1 MTIWGFPGRVKR
13 EKRASLEKIMGIGKT
28 LIIIGVLFILA
39 GLFYMAGGR
48 LTFLGHLP
56 GDIHFSKGN
65 TEFYFPVIS
74 CILVSV
80 VGTILLNLFFRR

>member
-1 MTIWGFPGRVKR
+1 MEKR
-13 EKRASLEKIMGIGKT
+13 GRASLPVTMGIGKI
-28 LIIIGVLFILA
+28 LNIIGVIFILA
-39 GLFYMAGGR
+39 GLIFLAGGK

-65 TEFYFPVIS
+65 TEFFFPIVS

-80 VGTILLNLFFRR
+80 IGTIILNIFFRR

>member
-1 MTIWGFPGRVKR
+1 MEKR
-13 EKRASLEKIMGIGKT
+13 GRASLPVTMGNGKI
-28 LIIIGVLFILA
+28 LIIIGVIFILA
-39 GLFYMAGGR
+39 GLFFLAGGK

-65 TEFYFPVIS
+65 TEFFFPIVS

-80 VGTILLNLFFRR
+80 IGTIILNIFFRR

>member
-1 MTIWGFPGRVKR
+1 MPVTMGTG
-13 EKRASLEKIMGIGKT
+13 KI
-28 LIIIGVLFILA
+28 LIIIGVIFILA
-39 GLFYMAGGR
+39 GLFFLAGGK

-65 TEFYFPVIS
+65 TEFYFPIIS

-80 VGTILLNLFFRR
+80 IGTIILNIFFRR

>member
-1 MTIWGFPGRVKR
+1 MEKR
-13 EKRASLEKIMGIGKT
+13 GRASLPVTMGTGKI
-28 LIIIGVLFILA
+28 LIIIGVIFILA
-39 GLFYMAGGR
+39 GLFFLAGGK

-65 TEFYFPVIS
+65 TEFYFPMVS

-80 VGTILLNLFFRR
+80 IGTILLNIFFRR

>member
-1 MTIWGFPGRVKR
+1 MPVTMGTG
-13 EKRASLEKIMGIGKT
+13 KI
-28 LIIIGVLFILA
+28 LIIIGVIFILA
-39 GLFYMAGGR
+39 GLFFLAGGK

-65 TEFYFPVIS
+65 TEFYFPIVS

-80 VGTILLNLFFRR
+80 IGTIILNIFFRR

>member
-1 MTIWGFPGRVKR
+1 MEKR
-13 EKRASLEKIMGIGKT
+13 GRASLPVTMGTGKI
-28 LIIIGVLFILA
+28 LIIIGGIFILA
-39 GLFYMAGGR
+39 GLFFLAGGK

-65 TEFYFPVIS
+65 TEFYFPIVS

-80 VGTILLNLFFRR
+80 IGTIILNIFFRR

>member
-1 MTIWGFPGRVKR
+1 MEKR
-13 EKRASLEKIMGIGKT
+13 GRASLPVTMGTGKI
-28 LIIIGVLFILA
+28 LIIIGVIFILA
-39 GLFYMAGGR
+39 GLFFLAGGK

-65 TEFYFPVIS
+65 TEFYFPIVS

-80 VGTILLNLFFRR
+80 IGTIILNIFFRR

>member
-1 MTIWGFPGRVKR
+1 MEKR
-13 EKRASLEKIMGIGKT
+13 GRASLPVTMGTGKI
-28 LIIIGVLFILA
+28 LIIISVIFILA
-39 GLFYMAGGR
+39 GLFFLAGGK

-65 TEFYFPVIS
+65 TEFFFPIVS

-80 VGTILLNLFFRR
+80 IGTIILNIFFRR

>member
-1 MTIWGFPGRVKR
+1 MMAKLLI
-13 EKRASLEKIMGIGKT
+13 LMG
-28 LIIIGVLFILA
+28 VFFIVA
-39 GLFYMAGGR
+39 GLLWMVGDSLG
-48 LTFLGHLP
+48 LGNFLGHLP

-80 VGTILLNLFFRR
+80 IGTILLNLFFRR

>member
-1 MTIWGFPGRVKR
+1 MEKR
-13 EKRASLEKIMGIGKT
+13 GRASLPVTMGTGKI
-28 LIIIGVLFILA
+28 LIVIGVIFILA
-39 GLFYMAGGR
+39 GLFFLAGGK

-65 TEFYFPVIS
+65 TEFFFPIVS

-80 VGTILLNLFFRR
+80 IGTILLNIFFRR

>member
-1 MTIWGFPGRVKR
+1 MPVTMGTG
-13 EKRASLEKIMGIGKT
+13 KI
-28 LIIIGVLFILA
+28 LIIIGIIFILA
-39 GLFYMAGGR
+39 GLFFLAGGK

-65 TEFYFPVIS
+65 TEFFFPIVS

-80 VGTILLNLFFRR
+80 IGTIILNIFFRR

>member
-1 MTIWGFPGRVKR
+1 MEKR
-13 EKRASLEKIMGIGKT
+13 GRASLPVTMGTGKI
-28 LIIIGVLFILA
+28 LIIIGVIFILA
-39 GLFYMAGGR
+39 GLFFLAGGK

-65 TEFYFPVIS
+65 TEFFFPIAS

-80 VGTILLNLFFRR
+80 IGTIILNIFFRR

>member
-1 MTIWGFPGRVKR
+1 
-13 EKRASLEKIMGIGKT
+13 MGTGKT
-28 LIIIGVLFILA
+28 LIIIGILFILA
-39 GLFYMAGGR
+39 GLFFMAGR
-48 LTFLGHLP
+48 KLTFLGHLP

-80 VGTILLNLFFRR
+80 VGTILLNIFFRR

>member
-1 MTIWGFPGRVKR
+1 MEKR
-13 EKRASLEKIMGIGKT
+13 ERASLPVTMGIGKI
-28 LIIIGVLFILA
+28 LIIIGVIFILA
-39 GLFYMAGGR
+39 GLFFLAGGK

-65 TEFYFPVIS
+65 MEFFFPIVS

-80 VGTILLNLFFRR
+80 IGTIILNIFFRR

>member
-1 MTIWGFPGRVKR
+1 MEKR
-13 EKRASLEKIMGIGKT
+13 GRASLPVTMGTGKI
-28 LIIIGVLFILA
+28 LIIIGVIFILA
-39 GLFYMAGGR
+39 GLFFLAGGK

-65 TEFYFPVIS
+65 TEFFFPIVS

-80 VGTILLNLFFRR
+80 IGTILLNIFFRR

>member
-1 MTIWGFPGRVKR
+1 M
-13 EKRASLEKIMGIGKT
+13 EKRGSASLPVTMGTGKI
-28 LIIIGVLFILA
+28 LIIIGVIFILA
-39 GLFYMAGGR
+39 GLFFLAGGK

-65 TEFYFPVIS
+65 TEFYFPMVS

-80 VGTILLNLFFRR
+80 IGTIILNIFFRR

>member
-1 MTIWGFPGRVKR
+1 MEKR
-13 EKRASLEKIMGIGKT
+13 GRASLPVTMGTGKI
-28 LIIIGVLFILA
+28 LIVIGVIFILA
-39 GLFYMAGGR
+39 GLFFLAGGK

-65 TEFYFPVIS
+65 TEFFFPIVS

-80 VGTILLNLFFRR
+80 IGTIILNIFFRR

>member
-1 MTIWGFPGRVKR
+1 MGKR
-13 EKRASLEKIMGIGKT
+13 GRASLPVTMGTGKI
-28 LIIIGVLFILA
+28 LIIIGVIFILA
-39 GLFYMAGGR
+39 GLFFLAGGK

-65 TEFYFPVIS
+65 TEFYFPIVS

-80 VGTILLNLFFRR
+80 IGTIILNIFFRR

>member
-1 MTIWGFPGRVKR
+1 
-13 EKRASLEKIMGIGKT
+13 
-28 LIIIGVLFILA
+28 
-39 GLFYMAGGR
+39 MAGGK

-80 VGTILLNLFFRR
+80 VGTILLNIFFRR

>member
-1 MTIWGFPGRVKR
+1 
-13 EKRASLEKIMGIGKT
+13 MGIGKT
-28 LIIIGVLFILA
+28 LIIIGVLSILA
-39 GLFYMAGGR
+39 GLFYMADGR

-56 GDIHFSKGN
+56 GDIHFSRGN

-80 VGTILLNLFFRR
+80 IGTILLNLFFRR

>member
-1 MTIWGFPGRVKR
+1 MEKR
-13 EKRASLEKIMGIGKT
+13 GRASLPVTMGTGKI
-28 LIIIGVLFILA
+28 LIIIGVIFILA
-39 GLFYMAGGR
+39 GLFFLAGGK

-65 TEFYFPVIS
+65 TEFYFPIVS

-80 VGTILLNLFFRR
+80 IGTILLNIFFRR

>member
-1 MTIWGFPGRVKR
+1 MGKR
-13 EKRASLEKIMGIGKT
+13 GRASLPVTMGTGKI
-28 LIIIGVLFILA
+28 LIIIGVIFILA
-39 GLFYMAGGR
+39 GLFFLAGGK

-65 TEFYFPVIS
+65 TEFFFPIVS

-80 VGTILLNLFFRR
+80 IGTIILNIFFRR

>member
-1 MTIWGFPGRVKR
+1 MEKR
-13 EKRASLEKIMGIGKT
+13 GRASLPVTMGIGKI
-28 LIIIGVLFILA
+28 LIIIGVIFILA
-39 GLFYMAGGR
+39 GLFILAGGK

-65 TEFYFPVIS
+65 TEFFFPIVS

-80 VGTILLNLFFRR
+80 IGTIILNIFFRR

>member
-1 MTIWGFPGRVKR
+1 MKVT
-13 EKRASLEKIMGIGKT
+13 MGTGKT
-28 LIIIGVLFILA
+28 LIIIGILFILA
-39 GLFYMAGGR
+39 GLFFMAGVK

-80 VGTILLNLFFRR
+80 VGTILLNIFFRR

>member
-1 MTIWGFPGRVKR
+1 MPVTMGTG
-13 EKRASLEKIMGIGKT
+13 KI
-28 LIIIGVLFILA
+28 LIIIGVIFILA
-39 GLFYMAGGR
+39 GLFFLAGGK

-65 TEFYFPVIS
+65 TEFYFPMVS

-80 VGTILLNLFFRR
+80 IGTIILNIFFRR